1 MFRGVSLLAQSS
13 FSRLARSHRDEFS
26 RCSQLP
32 SRYLHREREDRPPRK
47 CFKLRWIVRRCG
59 ICKVILR
66 RAPSREYLRWRVSTK
81 MCFIED
87 RAQSRVHGHF
97 FFFFCKNDINRIAR
111 ALNKGWFFRVRWLYT
126 LKIMRTFFILFSVS
140 ADHLQLHRITVLDD
154 YWLIFISRYRRS
166 SFGIFGKN

>member
-47 CFKLRWIVRRCG
+47 CFKLHWIVRRCR

-66 RAPSREYLRWRVSTK
+66 VLWRANISADEFQQKCVSSKIVRSHECMAILLQKWRKSN
-81 MCFIED
+81 
-87 RAQSRVHGHF
+87 S
-97 FFFFCKNDINRIAR
+97 
-111 ALNKGWFFRVRWLYT
+111 ALNKSWLFRVRWLYT
-126 LKIMRTFFILFSVS
+126 LGIMRTFFILFFIW
-140 ADHLQLHRITVLDD
+140 ADYLRLRRITVLHDQ
-154 YWLIFISRYRRS
+154 WLIFVSRYRRS
-166 SFGIFGKN
+166 SSVIFGKN